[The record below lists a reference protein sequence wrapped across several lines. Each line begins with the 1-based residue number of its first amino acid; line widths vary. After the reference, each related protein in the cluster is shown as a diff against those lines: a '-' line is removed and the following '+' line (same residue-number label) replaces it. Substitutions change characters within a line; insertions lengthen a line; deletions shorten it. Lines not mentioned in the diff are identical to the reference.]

1 MPVRRRPA
9 RPARAVVFVLGV
21 VLAAACG
28 GPADAPEL
36 GIVRV
41 GAGPDTES
49 LLLAETMVAL
59 LDARGVPA
67 EVVGFADARD
77 SRRALELADVE
88 LRVGYSGE
96 AWLEVLGL
104 PDPPGDPWQ
113 SVEAVREHDL
123 DRGIVWLVPTGDDAG
138 DDAGVDARDEEEAV
152 AADGGADIAADGGA
166 EGAAAAIASLP
177 NATFAFVVAGP
188 PAVDADL
195 RTVSQLAAR
204 LAERPD
210 ATVCVDGEFG
220 ERLDGLRAVL
230 AAYSVRSDR
239 PFLAADPAEAVL
251 GVVAGDCLAG
261 LTTATDGAA
270 WRAGL
275 VPLVD
280 DLAVFPAFVPL
291 PQVRL
296 DVLETRPE
304 LAAALR
310 PLVTEL
316 TTSDLARAN
325 GRVLAGLA
333 RVDVATELARL
344 LSERAALEGTS
355 DTERANAEEG

>member
-1 MPVRRRPA
+1 MASRRAAFP
-9 RPARAVVFVLGV
+9 
-21 VLAAACG
+21 LALALAGALLSGCG
-28 GPADAPEL
+28 GGPSAPEAVA
-36 GIVRV
+36 VRV
-41 GAGPDTES
+41 GAGPDAES
-49 LLLAETMVAL
+49 LVLAETVVAL
-59 LDARGVPA
+59 LEARDVEA
-67 EVVGFADARD
+67 EVVAFADARD

-96 AWLEVLGL
+96 AWLEVLGR

-113 SVEAVREHDL
+113 SIEAVRAHDL
-123 DRGIVWLVPTGDDAG
+123 ERGIVWLVPTSG
-138 DDAGVDARDEEEAV
+138 
-152 AADGGADIAADGGA
+152 DGGPAEPDRPDEADVPTVD
-166 EGAAAAIASLP
+166 LP

-220 ERLDGLRAVL
+220 ERPDGLRAVL

-261 LTTATDGAA
+261 LTTSTDGAA

-280 DLAVFPAFVPL
+280 DLGVFPAFVPL

-296 DVLETRPE
+296 DVLEARPE

-310 PLVTEL
+310 PLATEL
-316 TTSDLARAN
+316 TTADLARAN
-325 GRVLAGLA
+325 GRVLAGVA
-333 RVDVATELARL
+333 RRAVADELAVVL
-344 LSERAALEGTS
+344 
-355 DTERANAEEG
+355 TERAVRAATEDGRTSVVGEGSD